1 MKRNFAP
8 KSIKA
13 AVIILAVII
22 AMLSFTA
29 AGAEDD
35 PVAPQCDDP
44 YVDTQY

>member
-1 MKRNFAP
+1 MKRNFEP

-44 YVDTQY
+44 YLTEHQ